1 MKEETLQ
8 RYLNTLSQAP
18 FSPIEV
24 SQLLYSENC
33 INERLLDE
41 MEMLEV
47 SMENK
52 KTTLLNTI
60 GTLVSLDYKKLK
72 TVASVLSKIED
83 TKTVADTILSE
94 FGKNNL
100 LGLLIITAFVFK

>member
-1 MKEETLQ
+1 MKDETLQ
-8 RYLNTLSQAP
+8 RYLNALSQAP

-33 INERLLDE
+33 INERVLDE
-41 MEMLEV
+41 METLEV
-47 SMENK
+47 SIENK

-60 GTLVSLDYKKLK
+60 GTLVSLDHKKLR
-72 TVASVLSKIED
+72 TIASVLSKIEE
-83 TKTVADTILSE
+83 TKTVTDTILGE

-100 LGLLIITAFVFK
+100 LELLIISGFVFK